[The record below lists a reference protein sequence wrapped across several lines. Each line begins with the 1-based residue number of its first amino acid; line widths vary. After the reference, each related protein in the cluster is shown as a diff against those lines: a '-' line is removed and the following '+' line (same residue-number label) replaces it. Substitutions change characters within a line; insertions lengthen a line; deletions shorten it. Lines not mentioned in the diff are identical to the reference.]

1 MDLLLSGNAITP
13 CSMML
18 CHSIL
23 IPLTFID
30 FPYPNGINYML
41 KAPQSPISIP
51 LPSKFRRLIPET
63 QDLSYRTSN

>member
-18 CHSIL
+18 RHSIL
-23 IPLTFID
+23 IHLTFID

-41 KAPQSPISIP
+41 KAPRSPISIP
-51 LPSKFRRLIPET
+51 SPFKI
-63 QDLSYRTSN
+63 